1 MAGCLN
7 ACTLYSGAA
16 PGAPQYY
23 PQGWGENY
31 QQWQDPGSQVPSKC
45 ILFSISNYLV
55 YVNVK
60 KCLNAYTFFLN
71 LSTSASYF

>member
-1 MAGCLN
+1 MHIYKPQG
-7 ACTLYSGAA
+7 ACPLHSGAA

-45 ILFSISNYLV
+45 IPAFHFYLV
-55 YVNVK
+55 YIN
-60 KCLNAYTFFLN
+60 T
-71 LSTSASYF
+71 